1 MQIKNFFKRIGAMT
15 LATALFISF
24 TGCED
29 DDPAPQQQD
38 DIVTT
43 VVNNPDFSFL
53 EAAVLRAGFADT
65 LKTPGLTVFAP
76 TNAAFIAAGFLTEA
90 AITAADVNAVKTI
103 LRYHVLT
110 STVRAADVPAGP
122 NAEITT
128 YGGGKIFA
136 TRNTSGVFINGIKVD
151 QADLSAKNGVIHV
164 INKVLLPPAVN
175 IAGVAIANPNFA
187 RLVQALTKTGLVP
200 AVSGAD
206 IRTVFA
212 PTNAAFVT
220 AGFDSTAIADATPA
234 TVAALSDVLKFHL
247 LNGRTFSSDIT
258 NGGTTATL
266 LTGKNI
272 TFTINGASVTAKG
285 AGNGTNSALISPANI
300 VATNGV
306 IHVIDRVLLP

>member
-1 MQIKNFFKRIGAMT
+1 MQIKNYFKRIGAMT

-29 DDPAPQQQD
+29 DDPAPLQQD
-38 DIVTT
+38 DIVAI
-43 VVNNPDFSFL
+43 VVNNPDFSYL
-53 EAAVLRAGFADT
+53 EAAVLRAGLADT
-65 LKTPGLTVFAP
+65 LKTQGLTVFAP
-76 TNAAFIAAGFLTEA
+76 TNAAFVAAGFPTEA
-90 AITAADVNAVKTI
+90 AITAADVNVLKAV

-110 STVRAADVPAGP
+110 SIVKAADVPAGP
-122 NAEITT
+122 NAEVTT

-136 TRNTSGVFINGIKVD
+136 TRNASGVFINGIKVD

-164 INKVLLPPAVN
+164 INKVLLPPAAN

-200 AVSGAD
+200 AVNGAD
-206 IRTVFA
+206 VRTVFA

-220 AGFDSTAIADATPA
+220 AGFDSTAIANADAA
-234 TVAALSDVLKFHL
+234 TVTALSDVLKFHV
-247 LNGRTFSSDIT
+247 LNGRAFSSDIT
-258 NGGTTATL
+258 NGGTAATL
-266 LTGKNI
+266 LTGKSI
-272 TFTINGASVTAKG
+272 TFAINGASITAKG

-300 VATNGV
+300 MATNGV